1 MGTLGINFLFSR
13 NANCFSIKILSM
25 KSGRVG
31 KDWGEGGCY
40 EMRLDV
46 GKCISAGLRHRV
58 TGHKLAALTHRNEL
72 YGIIVTGQVNS
83 FPDQKRPG
91 LVGRGGKAAYGC
103 PGEAETL
110 KNLKV
115 QVFCAQ
121 KYF

>member
-1 MGTLGINFLFSR
+1 
-13 NANCFSIKILSM
+13 
-25 KSGRVG
+25 
-31 KDWGEGGCY
+31 
-40 EMRLDV
+40 MRLDV
-46 GKCISAGLRHRV
+46 GKCMSAGLRHRV

-72 YGIIVTGQVNS
+72 YGIIVTGQVSS

-121 KYF
+121 K